1 MKIVCGRGTLTHPP
15 HWPHPGCQIE
25 RKLSGRIRYPF
36 KLYKASPWKEQVGH
50 NFSDLQISC
59 FASVWSFAQ
68 KAFNL
73 SHLIKQNEK
82 NCQRKSG
89 CKTFGKIVCI
99 ISIITF
105 GFLLFICF
113 PIQIK
118 EKYST
123 RMCFSDT
130 GYFWCVLSPACVST
144 YIFTPSEDVRRRCQ
158 RQEVCR
164 EMIKSRAG
172 QKSSRQIESRPID
185 RRLLIRRDIDRNL
198 PSLLGRE
205 NPEVRNRKG
214 IEGGL
219 WELTFFFRNK

>member
-50 NFSDLQISC
+50 KFSDLQISC

-73 SHLIKQNEK
+73 SHLIKLN
-82 NCQRKSG
+82 G
-89 CKTFGKIVCI
+89 KTFKESQVAKH
-99 ISIITF
+99 SEKFSVLSLLSYLDF
-105 GFLLFICF
+105 GYCLYFF

-185 RRLLIRRDIDRNL
+185 RRLLIRRDIDGNL

-205 NPEVRNRKG
+205 NPKVRKRKG

-219 WELTFFFRNK
+219 WELTFF